1 VKLDIAAYWA
11 IEVAMTRSQ
20 QVEAKKMWSSHEVDA
35 TA

>member
-11 IEVAMTRSQ
+11 MAVAMTSSQ
-20 QVEAKKMWSSHEVDA
+20 QVEAYEMRSSHEVDA